1 MGAGRDAALDRE
13 EYLQLR
19 RGRRVADLAGVD
31 LGAQQVVR
39 ERQHAAVQ
47 KLGTTPANLCTI
59 SYCTPDPGF
68 RFSGRRS
75 AGAADLF
82 VMPEHTAFDLY
93 VPAGAQ
99 TTYVSLDQ
107 AAFLRAARAL
117 NQRSWETAP
126 RQVVALRT
134 LHQAAF
140 GELVSGWFT
149 AAGSAAARGRR
160 FLHLGRFAGD
170 YKRLFG
176 EAPSAT
182 LSR

>member
-1 MGAGRDAALDRE
+1 M
-13 EYLQLR
+13 
-19 RGRRVADLAGVD
+19 
-31 LGAQQVVR
+31 
-39 ERQHAAVQ
+39 Q

-82 VMPEHTAFDLY
+82 MMPEHTAFGLY
-93 VPAGAQ
+93 VPAGAE
-99 TTYVSLDQ
+99 TTYVS
-107 AAFLRAARAL
+107 
-117 NQRSWETAP
+117 QRSWETAP

-140 GELVSGWFT
+140 GELVSGWST